1 MGSGFGRGVLHLAA
15 GVDLRGAWEGG
26 AFVELGRLAERGAL
40 DFVTLGTTGGRPGP
54 DPSAVMAR
62 MAPETRRVGLVP
74 TLTTTHAEPF
84 RVASAVATLDW
95 VSRGRAGWWID
106 VSATDAE
113 ARPPGGHGPAGLG
126 EALWQEAGEVADA
139 AARWWSN
146 ADDGAARW
154 GNGAGDG
161 AARWGNGADDG
172 AARWGNGARDGAET
186 GSVAEGGL
194 AERGAEGSAEGGAEQ
209 RYARTVGVVGG
220 EGPADGPSAV
230 PPSPQGRP
238 VRVVDAT
245 GSDARETAARCA
257 DVVLVRAAAPE
268 QAAAVREEVRDAAAG
283 FGRDPDEVRLLAA
296 LRVDLG
302 GGEHAAEPG
311 HGGGGPRWS
320 AQGPLYRGGPVDL
333 AELVTAWHRAGV
345 VDGFHFTPVEP
356 RRDLERLVNGTVALL
371 QHRGLFR
378 TFYPGSTLREHLGLA
393 RPADGY
399 GRRAV
404 STRPTGRHERV
415 ASRVRRHGTQVPDAT

>member
-1 MGSGFGRGVLHLAA
+1 MGSGFGRGVVHLAA
-15 GVDLRGAWEGG
+15 GVDLPGAGEGG
-26 AFVELGRLAERGAL
+26 GFVELGRLAERGAL

-54 DPSAVMAR
+54 DPSAVLAR

-113 ARPPGGHGPAGLG
+113 ARLPGGRGPAQLG
-126 EALWQEAGEVADA
+126 ETLWQEAGEVADA

-146 ADDGAARW
+146 AEDGAARW
-154 GNGAGDG
+154 GNGVGDG
-161 AARWGNGADDG
+161 AARWGNA
-172 AARWGNGARDGAET
+172 
-186 GSVAEGGL
+186 AEGVL
-194 AERGAEGSAEGGAEQ
+194 AEGGAERGGEGGGEK

-220 EGPADGPSAV
+220 EGPGAGPSAV

-268 QAAAVREEVRDAAAG
+268 HAAAVREEVRGAAAR
-283 FGRDPDEVRLLAA
+283 FGRDPDKVRTLAA

-404 STRPTGRHERV
+404 SARPTGRQERV
-415 ASRVRRHGTQVPDAT
+415 ASRVRRHGP